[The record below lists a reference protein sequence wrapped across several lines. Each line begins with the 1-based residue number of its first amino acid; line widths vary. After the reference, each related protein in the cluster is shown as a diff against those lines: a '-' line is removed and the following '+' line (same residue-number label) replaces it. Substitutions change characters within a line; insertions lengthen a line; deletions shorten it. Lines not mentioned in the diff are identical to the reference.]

1 MCLCDGT
8 SSRTEAEYPAAE
20 LLPPDA
26 LQQDKRSTFL
36 VFPLAFNDQ
45 LLGVIAFGYSDGINA
60 YAAFRNEIAA
70 ALKSIRLR
78 EELVQKSM
86 LHERSVQE
94 RLAAT
99 KRMEALSVLAGG
111 VAHDLNNALG
121 PLVALP
127 DVILLQLAHL
137 QGDAGQARDLRMDVE
152 TIKVAALRAAQTI
165 KDLLTLGRQGRM
177 AKENLD
183 FNRVIKSCLANNT
196 LRFVENGTSRVN
208 VIADLALASLVVP
221 GSESQLARAV
231 DNLIRNAV
239 EAVAGAGEV
248 VVKSARLAVR
258 EPHAGYE
265 TIPPGHYA
273 VVSVSDDGCGIDPHE
288 LARVFEPFFTKKR
301 AQESSGSGL
310 GLAIVHGVV
319 KEHGGFIDV
328 TSTPTVGTTISLY
341 VPLAQGLET
350 PEPVLAAPR
359 GSARI
364 LIVDDELLQLRTGR
378 RVLVR
383 LGYHV
388 EIMDSGL
395 RACELFSREAASGA
409 SPFDLII
416 VDMLL
421 GESLDGLQIID
432 HIRRLFPNQKAIVVS
447 GHAPTER
454 AELAMQKGLAWLSK
468 PYDMETLA
476 ETVQRVLRDEGAAR
490 EEQPLPARGAVR
502 S

>member
-1 MCLCDGT
+1 MCLCDGV
-8 SSRTEAEYPAAE
+8 SSKADVEYPAAQ

-26 LQQDKRSTFL
+26 LQDDKRSTFL
-36 VFPLAFNDQ
+36 VFPLAFQDQ

-60 YAAFRNEIAA
+60 YAAFRNEIGA

-127 DVILLQLAHL
+127 DVILLQLAQL
-137 QGDAGQARDLRMDVE
+137 QGPASRDLRLDVE
-152 TIKVAALRAAQTI
+152 TIKMAALRAAQTI

-183 FNRVIKSCLANNT
+183 FNRVIKSCLANNS
-196 LRFVENGTSRVN
+196 LRFVQSGTARVN
-208 VIADLALASLVVP
+208 VIADLAPAPLVVP
-221 GSESQLARAV
+221 GTESQLARAV

-248 VVKSARLAVR
+248 VVKSARIHVR
-258 EPHAGYE
+258 EPHGGYE
-265 TIPPGHYA
+265 PIPPGQYA

-301 AQESSGSGL
+301 SKETSGSGL

-328 TSTPTVGTTISLY
+328 TSTPNVGTTISLY
-341 VPLAQGLET
+341 VPLAQGAET
-350 PEPVLAAPR
+350 PGPVLAAPR
-359 GSARI
+359 GNARI
-364 LIVDDELLQLRTGR
+364 LIVDDELIQLRTGR

-388 EIMDSGL
+388 EILDSGL
-395 RACELFSREAASGA
+395 RACELFSREAAASGS
-409 SPFDLII
+409 SPFDLVI

-421 GESLDGLQIID
+421 GEPLDGLQVID
-432 HIRRLFPNQKAIVVS
+432 QIRRLFPNQKAIVAS
-447 GHAPTER
+447 GHAPGER
-454 AELAMQKGLAWLSK
+454 AELAMQKGLTWLAK

-476 ETVQRVLRDEGAAR
+476 ETVQRVLHAGDGTAEGLHAPAR
-490 EEQPLPARGAVR
+490 EIT
-502 S
+502 ST